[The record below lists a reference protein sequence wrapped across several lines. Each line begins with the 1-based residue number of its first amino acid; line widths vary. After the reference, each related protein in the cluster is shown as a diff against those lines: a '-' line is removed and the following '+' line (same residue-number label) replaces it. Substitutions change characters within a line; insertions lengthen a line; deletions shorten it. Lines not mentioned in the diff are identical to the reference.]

1 MSVSVVVDTNVFT
14 AGLRMDRA
22 LEAQY
27 AKHVVGRRV
36 AVAPQTVAEARYG
49 ALSASWGSRR
59 RGELD
64 HAIARAR
71 LLPVDGELIDTVVS
85 VRNECRMKG
94 HALHQGNHNAD
105 LWIAAAAI
113 RWSLPLVA
121 HDAVLIGCPG
131 LDLRT
136 ELVA

>member
-1 MSVSVVVDTNVFT
+1 
-14 AGLRMDRA
+14 MDRA

-36 AVAPQTVAEARYG
+36 AVAPQTLAEALYG
-49 ALSASWGSRR
+49 ATMASWGPPRR
-59 RGELD
+59 RELAR
-64 HAIARAR
+64 AIARAR
-71 LLPVDGELIDTVVS
+71 MLPVDRELIDRVANL
-85 VRNECRMKG
+85 RNQCRLNG
-94 HALHQGNHNAD
+94 HALHQARHNAD

-121 HDAVLIGCPG
+121 HDGLFLGCPG

-136 ELVA
+136 ELVS